1 MRDWKAIAKAS
12 GSTLTG
18 KDLDAVAQPLATLEE
33 TFRPLA
39 KDLSPDL
46 EPSVEF
52 RVEADVE

>member
-18 KDLDAVAQPLATLEE
+18 KDLDALALPLQTLEAA
-33 TFRPLA
+33 FRPLA

-52 RVEADVE
+52 RMEADVE

>member
-18 KDLDAVAQPLATLEE
+18 KDLDAVALPLEALEE

-39 KDLSPDL
+39 RNLPPDL
-46 EPSVEF
+46 EPAVEF
-52 RVEADVE
+52 RMEADVE

>member
-18 KDLDAVAQPLATLEE
+18 KDLDALVRPLEALEE
-33 TFRPLA
+33 AFRPLA
-39 KDLSPDL
+39 KNLSPDL

-52 RVEADVE
+52 RMEADVE